1 MPNYLVTGYTG
12 QDVTAALDAH
22 KHAAL
27 VGASS
32 YVATLGSQVAVSVVD
47 ANTIRLADGAL
58 FFQGLFACVPT
69 GQYVDVA
76 IESGTQGQNRND
88 LIGFRY
94 TKNTTTGAE
103 LGEFVAIKGTP
114 VTGTPSDPAYTEGD
128 ILNGD
133 TSGFMPL
140 YRVQISGITVGTPVA
155 LYNTAQPIASIQSK
169 LDDLDDTESNTYT
182 TDNNDFTGGV
192 VDYGVVTV
200 VKKAGWCIVHGSIT
214 PTDYVGSEWVEVLPP
229 TVVPDT
235 QHNSG
240 VYTTAHYWGA
250 TYNQPLRVG
259 VRGDGSLIIAYG
271 SANKYTFAITYPIE

>member
-1 MPNYLVTGYTG
+1 MGKKVWEFPQVTEIDDNLLLLGALGEKTKTLPGSLINAINERVNTIITG
-12 QDVTAALDAH
+12 Q
-22 KHAAL
+22 
-27 VGASS
+27 S
-32 YVATLGSQVAVSVVD
+32 
-47 ANTIRLADGAL
+47 
-58 FFQGLFACVPT
+58 
-69 GQYVDVA
+69 
-76 IESGTQGQNRND
+76 E
-88 LIGFRY
+88 
-94 TKNTTTGAE
+94 TK
-103 LGEFVAIKGTP
+103 
-114 VTGTPSDPAYTEGD
+114 
-128 ILNGD
+128 
-133 TSGFMPL
+133 
-140 YRVQISGITVGTPVA
+140 
-155 LYNTAQPIASIQSK
+155 
-169 LDDLDDTESNTYT
+169 DTELVDCRTLASGLAYAAAGDAIRAIWNKLTAVETATYT

-200 VKKAGWCIVHGSIT
+200 VKKAGWCIVHGSIA